1 MVLSETHASADGTA
15 IPASSAADANIIEI
29 KGFILS
35 IDYVLDSGLNPTIR
49 MAVKSGGKTYEIYD
63 RSFKPYFYF
72 QPKLGIPNEKN
83 MNAMQ
88 LLNRLVS
95 ADDFRKISSAEIVEK
110 ELLGNKIEVIKIYA
124 HSTLSVPALK
134 QAFERHGKCYEYDI
148 PFAKRYMIDRNIF
161 CSRIYS
167 FSLIPRGNNNG
178 NDSNG
183 NSNENGNANN
193 NGNNNDNGNS
203 SGDGNSNGN
212 EDDNGDVYELV
223 GDRVREIEESP
234 NLLDS
239 FNVLC
244 FDIETYNPNNASDA
258 KKDPILMI
266 SYYYSPQGRKGN
278 EINSNNNI
286 GNDINNNNNIGNAI
300 NSNVGNDIN
309 NNNNI
314 GNEINNNNNIGN
326 EINNNI
332 DDGNSSS
339 ATAIRQGVI
348 TYKDIDREFI
358 EKVGTEAEMIER
370 FAELAS
376 SLDADIITGYNSSN
390 FDMRYIMERA
400 EALGIKFNISR
411 FSGATKIESHGLA
424 NKVKISGR
432 EHIDMYSVVKFI
444 ATVAASTDILRLN
457 RYTLK
462 NVYEAVSKEKKQD
475 IDKGLIYRIWD
486 EGGER
491 LAELA
496 EYNLS
501 DSYALYEVFR
511 TFFPLALQLS
521 ATTGLMLSD
530 VSVSTTGQ
538 LVEFLLMRYAYAFGN
553 MIPNKPGD
561 YEVRKRSMNPIIGA
575 YVKTPD
581 PGIYDSLAVFDFR
594 SLYPSIIMS
603 HNIDPSSLC
612 TDCKEYYESPDG
624 TRFDKAKKCIVPE
637 ILRMLIGKRNEVKKL
652 FKADP
657 DSIIL
662 GARSQALKITAN
674 SFYGYLGYARSRW
687 YSRECASSVTAYARY
702 YIKDTI
708 DKAEAYGLKVIYSDT
723 DSVALLMQGKPK
735 ELALGFAKSVNA
747 KLPESMELELE
758 DFYTR
763 AVFVSKK
770 AKNEERGA
778 KKKYAMIS
786 ESGRIKIRGFELVR
800 RDWSGI
806 ARKTQQEVLEAI
818 LRHGSITQVLDIVR
832 NVIASIRSGSVDMK
846 EMAISTQLRKALDRY
861 DIISPEVA
869 AARKALKAGIKT
881 KYELEHGIITYV
893 VTKSGASISDKAM
906 LEEQAVA
913 EHADYD
919 PEYYI
924 NNQVIPAV
932 MRILKEL
939 GINEQDLKAIGSQ
952 KKL

>member
-278 EINSNNNI
+278 
-286 GNDINNNNNIGNAI
+286 
-300 NSNVGNDIN
+300 DIN

-314 GNEINNNNNIGN
+314 GNEINSNIG
-326 EINNNI
+326 
-332 DDGNSSS
+332 DGNSSS

-370 FAELAS
+370 FAQLAS

>member
-1 MVLSETHASADGTA
+1 MSLRETNASAEGTA
-15 IPASSAADANIIEI
+15 ISASSAAAADLINI
-29 KGFILS
+29 KGFVLS
-35 IDYVLDSGLNPTIR
+35 VDYVLDSGSNPTIR
-49 MAVKSGGKTYEIYD
+49 MAVKSGSKTYEVYD
-63 RSFKPYFYF
+63 PYFKPYFYF
-72 QPKLGIPNEKN
+72 QPKQGIGSKDS
-83 MNAMQ
+83 MQ
-88 LLNRLVS
+88 LLKELVS
-95 ADDFRKISSAEIVEK
+95 GDDFRKIISAELVEK
-110 ELLGNKIEVIKIYA
+110 ELLGKKIQAIKIYT

-134 QAFERHGKCYEYDI
+134 QALERHGKCYEYDI
-148 PFAKRYMIDRNIF
+148 PFAKRYMIDRGMF

-167 FSLIPRGNNNG
+167 FSLIPRKGNKAGHGNG
-178 NDSNG
+178 ND
-183 NSNENGNANN
+183 NN
-193 NGNNNDNGNS
+193 NNNDNDNANDNGS
-203 SGDGNSNGN
+203 SSNGN
-212 EDDNGDVYELV
+212 DNDNDNGNGSSNGNDNNNNYAYEV
-223 GDRVREIEESP
+223 AVDGGAGSNSSAVHEIEESP
-234 NLLDS
+234 DLLS
-239 FNVLC
+239 AFNVLC
-244 FDIETYNPNNASDA
+244 FDIETYNPNNASDSHR
-258 KKDPILMI
+258 DPILMI
-266 SYYYSPQGRKGN
+266 SYYF
-278 EINSNNNI
+278 
-286 GNDINNNNNIGNAI
+286 
-300 NSNVGNDIN
+300 
-309 NNNNI
+309 
-314 GNEINNNNNIGN
+314 
-326 EINNNI
+326 
-332 DDGNSSS
+332 SS
-339 ATAIRQGVI
+339 AGGGVRQGVI
-348 TYKDIDREFI
+348 TYKDIDRKFVERV
-358 EKVGTEAEMIER
+358 ETEAEMIKR
-370 FAELAS
+370 FAELAN
-376 SLDADIITGYNSSN
+376 SLDADIVTGYNSSN
-390 FDMRYIMERA
+390 FDMRYIMDRA

-411 FSGATKIESHGLA
+411 FSGLTRIESHGLA
-424 NKVKISGR
+424 NKVKMSGR

-444 ATVAASTDILRLN
+444 ATVAASTDILRLS

-462 NVYEAVSKEKKQD
+462 SVYEAISKESKKD
-475 IDKGLIYRIWD
+475 IDKPMIYKIWD
-486 EGGER
+486 EGGEG

-501 DSYALYEVFR
+501 DSYSLYEVFR
-511 TFFPLALQLS
+511 TFFPLVLQLS
-521 ATTGLMLSD
+521 AATGLALSD

-538 LVEFLLMRYAYAFGN
+538 LVEFLLMRYAYAFKN
-553 MIPNKPGD
+553 MIPNKPED
-561 YEVRKRSMNPIIGA
+561 YEVRKRSMNPITGA

-612 TDCKEYYESPDG
+612 TECKEYYESPDG
-624 TRFDKAKKCIVPE
+624 TRFDKTKRCIVPE
-637 ILRMLIGKRNEVKKL
+637 ILRMLIGKRNEVKKQ

-708 DKAEAYGLKVIYSDT
+708 SKAEAYGLKVIYSDT
-723 DSVALLMQGKPK
+723 DSVALLMQGRPK
-735 ELALGFAKSVNA
+735 DFALGFAKSVNA
-747 KLPESMELELE
+747 SLPESMELELE

-770 AKNEERGA
+770 AKNEEKGA

-806 ARKTQQEVLEAI
+806 ARRTQHEVLEAI
-818 LRHGSITQVLDIVR
+818 LKHGSIAQVLDIVR
-832 NVIASIRSGSVDMK
+832 GVIADIRSGSVDMK
-846 EMAISTQLRKALDRY
+846 EMAISTQLRKALDKY

-881 KYELEHGIITYV
+881 KYELEHGAITYV
-893 VTKSGASISDKAM
+893 VTKSGTSISEKAM

-919 PEYYI
+919 PDYYI

-939 GINEQDLKAIGSQ
+939 GINEQDLKAMGSQ

>member
-110 ELLGNKIEVIKIYA
+110 ELLGNKIKVIKIYA

-203 SGDGNSNGN
+203 SGDGNSNDN

-278 EINSNNNI
+278 DINNNNNI
-286 GNDINNNNNIGNAI
+286 GNDINNNNNIGNEI
-300 NSNVGNDIN
+300 NSN
-309 NNNNI
+309 I
-314 GNEINNNNNIGN
+314 G
-326 EINNNI
+326 
-332 DDGNSSS
+332 DGNSSLT
-339 ATAIRQGVI
+339 TAIRQGVI

-370 FAELAS
+370 FAQLAS

-913 EHADYD
+913 EHAEYD

>member
-183 NSNENGNANN
+183 NS
-193 NGNNNDNGNS
+193 

-278 EINSNNNI
+278 DINNNNNI
-286 GNDINNNNNIGNAI
+286 GNDINNNNNIGNEI
-300 NSNVGNDIN
+300 NSN
-309 NNNNI
+309 I
-314 GNEINNNNNIGN
+314 G
-326 EINNNI
+326 
-332 DDGNSSS
+332 DGNSSS

-370 FAELAS
+370 FAQLAS

-913 EHADYD
+913 EHAEYD